1 MNKWDAQQAYWSS
14 FGLPAFNELTVRD
27 DAQMPY
33 ITYQFVNGEID
44 GVVNASA
51 SLYYRGTSW
60 GPICSK
66 VMEMEPIVDRQ
77 VPIDGGVMKVRKPER
92 NFAQPMNEP
101 SDNKVRRMVL
111 TVEIEFLM
119 RS

>member
-1 MNKWDAQQAYWSS
+1 MNKWEVQQAYWAS
-14 FGLPAFNELTVRD
+14 FGIPAYNELTVRE

-33 ITYQFVNGEID
+33 ITYQLVNGEID

-60 GPICSK
+60 TQICRK
-66 VMEMEPIVDRQ
+66 VTEMEPLIDRQ
-77 VPIDGGVMKVRKPER
+77 MPVDGGAMKVRKPES